1 MVSLARSTHA
11 DAPNLPKPWVLPGAG
26 LSVFHGRLETARLS
40 HYFLP
45 QALMRGR
52 RALYLDGANRFDPLL
67 VARLA
72 RQRGQPP
79 ADFSARLRVA
89 RAFTCFQLTELLA
102 RIPRVLGEF
111 AADALIVTGLPE
123 LYFDEDVRERE
134 AQVAFRR
141 ALAALRALR
150 TLPLGVAV
158 FSDAASF
165 QTARRGMF
173 RQLISQASDVWRFE
187 LDGEGRPRLVGEKAA
202 LPLPA

>member
-1 MVSLARSTHA
+1 MVSLARSTHV
-11 DAPNLPKPWVLPGAG
+11 DASNLPKPWVLPGAG
-26 LSVFHGRLETARLS
+26 LAVFHGRPETPRLS

-45 QALMRGR
+45 HALMRGR
-52 RALYLDGANRFDPLL
+52 RVLYLDGANRFDPLL
-67 VARLA
+67 LARLA
-72 RQRGQPP
+72 RHGGQAPG
-79 ADFSARLRVA
+79 DFSARVRVA

-165 QTARRGMF
+165 QTARREMF
-173 RQLISQASDVWRFE
+173 RQLVSQASDVWRFE
-187 LDGEGRPRLVGEKAA
+187 LDGDGRPRLVGEKAA